1 MLRHR
6 TTSSVRV
13 PHARARSVRPNRR
26 RRLAIS
32 AAIPV
37 VVLVAASFAGPAS
50 IAAPARATHSTVGRT
65 APYVQHQMLVRFRS
79 GVDAAAIA
87 QLNAR
92 LGASTVKRF
101 SFVPGL
107 QLLQLKPALSVTKTV
122 AAFSSQTQVLY
133 AQPNWVSHIGPTT
146 RGNSEAAP
154 ASIGKTPND
163 PRYGEQWDW
172 PKVNAPKAWDL
183 STGSHTVVVGDI
195 DTGLEYTHEDLAAN
209 AWQNT
214 AECNGKKG
222 KDDDGNGYV
231 DDCYG
236 IDTIN
241 GDTNPI
247 DDNGHGTHTGGTIG
261 AVGNNGIGVT
271 GFSWSVQVLPC
282 KSHDSSGNGSVASII
297 ECYQY
302 MVTEKAAGNDI
313 IATNNSYGGCPEA
326 CDYDQATKDGIA
338 AMGKAGIL
346 FAVAAANNSSD
357 NDVKPVYPSN
367 YFLPNVLPVA
377 ATTSTDGLASFS
389 DYGVRTVMVG
399 APGQGILST
408 YRNNAYGNLSGT
420 SMATPHVAGLAGL
433 LHAYDP
439 SLSIYQIRNLIIA
452 GGDSITSL
460 AGKTVSGKRI
470 DAFGSLKCKNSTAF
484 GLLRPLE
491 TVSLA
496 DGTQTIAALNINCAK
511 AAGGLSVTIKPG
523 NVKLTLADKGKDVDL
538 QKKDGIYSVAWTP
551 AGAGTYTLKF
561 SNGQSYVVT
570 VTAAEAPVRS

>member
-1 MLRHR
+1 
-6 TTSSVRV
+6 
-13 PHARARSVRPNRR
+13 
-26 RRLAIS
+26 
-32 AAIPV
+32 
-37 VVLVAASFAGPAS
+37 
-50 IAAPARATHSTVGRT
+50 
-65 APYVQHQMLVRFRS
+65 VQ
-79 GVDAAAIA
+79 
-87 QLNAR
+87 
-92 LGASTVKRF
+92 
-101 SFVPGL
+101 
-107 QLLQLKPALSVTKTV
+107 
-122 AAFSSQTQVLY
+122 Y
-133 AQPNWVSHIGPTT
+133 AQPNWVSHIGPTMPG
-146 RGNSEAAP
+146 RSGAAP
-154 ASIGKTPND
+154 ASIDKTPND

-172 PKVNAPKAWDL
+172 PKINAPKAWSL
-183 STGSHTVVVGDI
+183 TTGSRAVVVGDI

-214 AECNGKKG
+214 AECNGVKG
-222 KDDDGNGYV
+222 KDDDHNGYI

-241 GDTNPI
+241 GDSNPM

-271 GFSWSVQVLPC
+271 GINWKVQVLPC
-282 KSHDSSGNGSVASII
+282 KSHDSTGNGSIASII

-302 MVTEKAAGNDI
+302 MVTEKAAGYDI

-346 FAVAAANNSSD
+346 FAVAAANNSSN
-357 NDVKPVYPSN
+357 NDTTPVYPAN
-367 YFLPNVLPVA
+367 YFLPNVIAVA

-399 APGQGILST
+399 APGQSVLST
-408 YRNNAYGNLSGT
+408 YRNNGYANLSGT

-433 LHAYDP
+433 IHAYNP
-439 SLSIYQIRNLIIA
+439 SLNIYQIRNLIIA
-452 GGDSITSL
+452 GGDDITSL

-470 DAFGSLKCKNSTAF
+470 DANGSLRCQGSKVF

-511 AAGGLSVTIKPG
+511 GAGGLSVTIKPG
-523 NVKLTLADKGKDVDL
+523 GVQLTLADDGAGVDL
-538 QKKDGIYSVAWTP
+538 KKKDGIYSVAWDP
-551 AGAGTYTLKF
+551 AGSGTYTLKF
-561 SNGQSYVVT
+561 SNGTSYTVV
-570 VTAAEAPVRS
+570 VTAAKAPVRG